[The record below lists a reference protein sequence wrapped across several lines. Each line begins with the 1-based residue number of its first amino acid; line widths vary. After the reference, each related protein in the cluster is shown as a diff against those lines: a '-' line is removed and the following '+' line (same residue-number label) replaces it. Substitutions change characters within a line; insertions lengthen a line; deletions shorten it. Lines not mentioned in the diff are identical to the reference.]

1 MQAGHIDEGLVM
13 LRSTRQKTAIR
24 SVLELARRPL
34 SPQEILQEARRQ
46 VPELGIATVYRN
58 LKALQARD
66 EIRAVSLPGDAPRYE
81 LSSVASVHHHHF
93 QCTVCARVFDL
104 HACGLDLAAMIPPG
118 FTLERHEITLYGR
131 CAEHR
136 R

>member
-1 MQAGHIDEGLVM
+1 M
-13 LRSTRQKTAIR
+13 TRLTKQKTAIR
-24 SVLELARRPL
+24 SVLEAARRPL
-34 SPQEILQEARRQ
+34 SPQEILDEARRQ

-58 LKALQARD
+58 LKSMLELD
-66 EIRAVSLPGDAPRYE
+66 EIHVVELPGDSARYE
-81 LSSVASVHHHHF
+81 LASVASVHHHHF
-93 QCTVCARVFDL
+93 QCTVCSRVFDL

-136 R
+136 RTRGPARG